1 MAPRKVTEDHAAD
14 EQFLQSIRA
23 STGDDSQ
30 QVHKGSARQQR
41 LEPDE
46 IDYAWGKLASGPHT
60 FESLM
65 LEEALRRG
73 GLGEVGRVDPFYGI
87 PPTVTV
93 LAGRGH
99 QSMTRAP
106 IDIRFQGIGYP
117 TISRRQQHFVDD
129 HHAGVILCE
138 AASGNMAGF
147 GVEGGS

>member
-23 STGDDSQ
+23 STGDDAQ
-30 QVHKGSARQQR
+30 QVHKGRARQQR
-41 LEPDE
+41 LETDE
-46 IDYAWGKLASGPHT
+46 IDYARGKLASAPHT
-60 FESLM
+60 FERLM

-73 GLGEVGRVDPFYGI
+73 RLGEVGRVDPFYGI
-87 PPTVTV
+87 LPNGTV

-106 IDIRFQGIGYP
+106 SDIRFQGIGYP
-117 TISRRQQHFVDD
+117 TISRRQQYVVDD

-138 AASGNMAGF
+138 AASGNMAGI